1 MVKYFSKLKAQ
12 QSAKLKSPL
21 LLLSL
26 LFGDTFSSIDWSS
39 DNFGDTFY
47 FYFQSNTIDFQTRL
61 FGDTFRRSDHIWWH
75 FFASVN
81 LNISNLVTLLIERSH
96 LVTLL
101 RRLRLRKIDFGTFQ
115 LGIAQL
121 VPRVFGVTLPP
132 SPPPKLAKKKKV
144 PKKKKF
150 RTRPPPLP
158 SPYWLEIDGSD
169 RKKFPDLTEKTVGV
183 PAGHKTSQWPW
194 TFSRAPVLALA
205 KASARPAPPT
215 RTAPCTKGQPI
226 KSHLTAPLLTLANY
240 LYTYII
246 RLLPHSLAPSYSV
259 SFSLSAPLCP
269 EVNMNTDPNPLLYV
283 KLE

>member
-121 VPRVFGVTLPP
+121 VPRVRGLLG
-132 SPPPKLAKKKKV
+132 SPPFV
-144 PKKKKF
+144 HHH
-150 RTRPPPLP
+150 LP
-158 SPYWLEIDGSD
+158 TPSQTAQKNLDFKREAAL
-169 RKKFPDLTEKTVGV
+169 PD
-183 PAGHKTSQWPW
+183 
-194 TFSRAPVLALA
+194 
-205 KASARPAPPT
+205 SANR
-215 RTAPCTKGQPI
+215 RNQ
-226 KSHLTAPLLTLANY
+226 
-240 LYTYII
+240 
-246 RLLPHSLAPSYSV
+246 
-259 SFSLSAPLCP
+259 FSLQRLIF
-269 EVNMNTDPNPLLYV
+269 Y
-283 KLE
+283 